1 MFVIGQSGGPTAV
14 LNASLAGF
22 IGAARQAGASVFGL
36 AHGLEGALNDSF
48 LDLNSLDENT
58 LERLA
63 KTPGA
68 ALGSSRRKLDEDEY
82 ARVLAA
88 FRRRGVTGF
97 AYCGGNGSMWVAHH
111 LSEMARDMGYDLCV
125 TGIPKTVDNDLNGT
139 DHAPGYGSA
148 ARFLAL
154 AARDTGLDLEAMTTF
169 DDAVILEVMGRDCGW
184 LAAASALLKEKADDA
199 PHLIYVP
206 EIAFDEERFLQD
218 VAAVHRRLNRVYI
231 VVGEGVRDAG
241 GAFVG
246 SSEGDGTTDMLGRTI
261 HGLIASAGLYLARLV
276 RKRLGL
282 QIRYFRPG
290 NIGRS
295 LSACVSEADRE
306 EARQV
311 GDRAA
316 QVLARGERDLMVALM
331 RHGHEGGSASRPY
344 GCEVGTIALD
354 TAAGQHRTLP
364 REYMNEA
371 GNMVSPAFL
380 EYALPLI
387 GDVPPVLRLSAPL
400 GDAADR
406 NLSDNRA

>member
-1 MFVIGQSGGPTAV
+1 MIGQSGGPTAV

-22 IGAARQAGASVFGL
+22 IGGAQRAGVSVFGL

-48 LDLNSLDENT
+48 IDLNGLDENT
-58 LERLA
+58 LEQLA

-68 ALGSSRRKLDEDEY
+68 ALGSSRRKLDDDEY

-97 AYCGGNGSMWVAHH
+97 AYCGGNGSMWVAHR
-111 LSEMARDMGYDLCV
+111 LSLMARDAGYDLRV
-125 TGIPKTVDNDLNGT
+125 IGIPKTVDNDLNGT

-169 DDAVILEVMGRDCGW
+169 DDAVILEAMGRDSGW
-184 LAAASALLKEKADDA
+184 LAAASALLKAGEDAA
-199 PHLIYVP
+199 PHLVYVP

-218 VAAVHRRLNRVYI
+218 VAAVHKRLNRVYI
-231 VVGEGVRDAG
+231 VVGEGVRYAG

-246 SSEGDGTTDMLGRTI
+246 SNGSDNTTDMMGRTI

-276 RKRLGL
+276 RERLGL

-295 LSACVSEADRE
+295 LSACVSEVDRA

-311 GDRAA
+311 GDYAVQA
-316 QVLARGERDLMVALM
+316 LARGKRDLMVALK
-331 RHGHEGGSASRPY
+331 RHEGGSAPPPY
-344 GCEVGTIALD
+344 GCEIGTTALGA
-354 TAAGQHRTLP
+354 AAGQHRPLP

-371 GNMVSPAFL
+371 GNMVSPAFVD
-380 EYALPLI
+380 YALPLI
-387 GDVPPVLRLSAPL
+387 GDVPPVMRLPSPF
-400 GDAADR
+400 GDAAGR
-406 NLSDNRA
+406 NLSDNRT